1 MNLSGT
7 LTGPCYLGMGVVDTT
22 ACIPDSRWPSNL
34 PGRLTLGVPRETVME
49 TLTGQPNFTMGVFDT
64 AVSIQTSQGTPSLLK
79 RSTRSLLRGT
89 LTDPSLGSE
98 PPV

>member
-1 MNLSGT
+1 MNLSGD
-7 LTGPCYLGMGVVDTT
+7 PHWQCYLGMGVVDTT
-22 ACIPDSRWPSNL
+22 ASIPDSRWSSNL
-34 PGRLTLGVPRETVME
+34 PRSLTLGVPRATLMG
-49 TLTGQPNFTMGVFDT
+49 TLTGQPNFVMGVFDT

-89 LTDPSLGSE
+89 LTGASLGSK